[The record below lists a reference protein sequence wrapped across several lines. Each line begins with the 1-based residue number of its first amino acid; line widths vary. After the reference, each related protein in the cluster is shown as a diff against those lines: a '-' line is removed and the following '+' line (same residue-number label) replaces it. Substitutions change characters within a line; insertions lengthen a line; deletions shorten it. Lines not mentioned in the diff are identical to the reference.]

1 MAGVSYCC
9 ELLEDLTFILRLF
22 PRELAAIHAIS
33 QNCQP
38 QSQAD
43 TYVSVPNIQQT
54 IRPQFPTKETKDV
67 AVPNILNNVKVSVPN
82 IYTNKQNMERF
93 RLRNCRKGPAVVQ
106 LYHAETYETT

>member
-1 MAGVSYCC
+1 M
-9 ELLEDLTFILRLF
+9 
-22 PRELAAIHAIS
+22 
-33 QNCQP
+33 
-38 QSQAD
+38 
-43 TYVSVPNIQQT
+43 

-106 LYHAETYETT
+106 LYYAETYETLRPDNKSFLFHSNEITRKCNRFEIVYYSFHHESHFHDYYDNFIPRDKSMKC